1 MNTHRLHALTSAHV
15 DTLKRALRLAIRT
28 EKITLSHERRHLPP
42 QAVTAMEASIR
53 AMEKLADGLSPSAPP
68 ELPRECEHCGY
79 VYAHRCIASE
89 PECIRCDPG
98 ALQPCGA
105 DCPVLPARDPL
116 VPPFEL
122 PENDDARYDPT
133 RYSKD

>member
-1 MNTHRLHALTSAHV
+1 MNTLRLHALTSAHV
-15 DTLKRALRLAIRT
+15 DTLKRALRIAIRT
-28 EKITLSHERRHLPP
+28 EKITLRHERKFMAEATIA
-42 QAVTAMEASIR
+42 QAMANIR
-53 AMEKLADGLSPSAPP
+53 AMEQLADGLSPSAPP
-68 ELPRECEHCGY
+68 EQPRECEHCGY